1 MAESATDTK
10 KKIIESAKKEFLENG
25 FTNASLRTIAANAGV
40 TTGAMYRHFKDK
52 DALFCSL
59 VDNAIDVTTQVVM
72 EADIMTHQIE
82 ENLVSKEHHQK
93 EDKIV
98 SDFLDYIY
106 SDFDAFTLLLTKS
119 AGSTHERFL
128 DEMCELYSTNCFK
141 TLKWMHDQGIASNA
155 PNEMTVHVVAS
166 SLINAFAEI
175 IIHKIPKDKAVEFI
189 KNINN
194 FFHYGTMHMMGIPLT

>member
-1 MAESATDTK
+1 MSESAAETK
-10 KKIIESAKKEFLENG
+10 SKIIESAKREFLENG
-25 FTNASLRTIAANAGV
+25 FTNASLRIIAANAGL

-52 DALFCSL
+52 DSLFCTL
-59 VDNAIDVTTQVVM
+59 VDHAIDVTTQLVM
-72 EADIMTHQIE
+72 QADVMTHQID
-82 ENLVSKEHHQK
+82 ENPVSTEHHQK
-93 EDKIV
+93 ENEIV
-98 SDFLDYIY
+98 SEFLDYIY

-141 TLKWMHDQGIASNA
+141 TLKWMHNQGIASND

-175 IIHKIPKDKAVEFI
+175 IIHKIPKDKAGEFI

-194 FFHYGTMHMMGIPLT
+194 FFHYGTMHMMGIPIT